1 MTQSQSIRAPI
12 IAILIIEAAA
22 LVARSY
28 LELTLRADGFA
39 QAFAKDLSFFVVP
52 PILAILL
59 FPVLR
64 DHKDYL
70 LSLFRRK
77 DLTLKLF
84 FTGIAVGLLMRIA
97 WWSQLVF
104 FGATGISRNPDPNA
118 IVGPIFSFGC
128 PPFVQLLVGITVM
141 AILVPII
148 EETINRG
155 LIQSSLAHRG
165 KTQAVLLS
173 SLIFAVAHPPA
184 AMPFAFAAG
193 LVMGVQ
199 FWNSQTLWFSLIAH
213 STVNGLIQLD
223 WRCVHGMW
231 SPRPQDLPMYT
242 TSAISLMVF
251 LTSIT
256 GIYFLIRKK
265 TAGRSG

>member
-28 LELTLRADGFA
+28 LELTLQEKGVA
-39 QAFAKDLSFFVVP
+39 QAFARDLSFFIVP

-59 FPVLR
+59 FPILR

-70 LSLFRRK
+70 LGLFRFE
-77 DLTLKLF
+77 DLTFKLVLS
-84 FTGIAVGLLMRIA
+84 GIAVGLLMRIA

-104 FGATGISRNPDPNA
+104 TGATGITRNHDPNA

-128 PPFVQLLVGITVM
+128 PPFVQLLVGISVM

-148 EETINRG
+148 EETLNRG

-173 SLIFAVAHPPA
+173 SLIFAVAHPSTTIPLA
-184 AMPFAFAAG
+184 LAAG
-193 LVMGVQ
+193 LVMGIQ
-199 FWNSQTLWFSLIAH
+199 FWNRHTLWFSLMTH
-213 STVNGLIQLD
+213 SIFNGLAQLD
-223 WRCVHGMW
+223 WRCFSGVW
-231 SPRPQDLPMYT
+231 NPRTQDPPMLG
-242 TSAISLMVF
+242 TSTISLLVF
-251 LTSIT
+251 LASVAAIHL
-256 GIYFLIRKK
+256 LIRSNKDG
-265 TAGRSG
+265 A

>member
-1 MTQSQSIRAPI
+1 MTQAQSIRAPI

-39 QAFAKDLSFFVVP
+39 HVFAKDLSFFIVP

-59 FPVLR
+59 FPILR

-70 LSLFRRK
+70 LGLFRFE
-77 DLTLKLF
+77 DLTFKLVF
-84 FTGIAVGLLMRIA
+84 SGIAVGLLMRIA
-97 WWSQLVF
+97 WWSHVVF
-104 FGATGISRNPDPNA
+104 IGATGISRNPDPNA

-128 PPFVQLLVGITVM
+128 PPTVQLLVGISVM

-173 SLIFAVAHPPA
+173 SLIFAVAHHPA
-184 AMPFAFAAG
+184 TIPFAFAAG
-193 LVMGVQ
+193 LVLGIQ
-199 FWNSQTLWFSLIAH
+199 FWNRQTLWFSLVAH
-213 STVNGLIQLD
+213 STVNGLAQLD

-242 TSAISLMVF
+242 ASAISLMVF
-251 LTSIT
+251 LTSLT

-265 TAGRSG
+265 TAGRRG